1 MPEAFCPSCGKK
13 TLMIVEPVYEGFTRI
28 GERPRCAVCRHA
40 LPMTPSDAKAS
51 GPAAAPASRKLPS
64 IFSEEDR
71 SPEIHLFN
79 AGENERLCRYC
90 RHYTVNPFRQWCGLH
105 RRDVEA
111 TDTCDRFEKKVE
123 KPPVV

>member
-1 MPEAFCPSCGKK
+1 
-13 TLMIVEPVYEGFTRI
+13 MIVEPVYEGFTRI

-40 LPMTPSDAKAS
+40 LPMMPSDAKAS